1 MNEKSKQQ
9 LLQKPIIV
17 CLGAMICCILW
28 GSAFPSIKIGY
39 ELYKI
44 SSDDIASQL
53 LFAGLRF
60 LLGGILT
67 ILISSALSRQFLIP
81 KRDSYSKIVTLG
93 MFQTVAQYIFF
104 YVGLANTTGVKASI
118 IQGVNVF
125 ITLLIASFVFHQEKL
140 STKKM
145 IGSLIGFSGVILIN
159 LSGQSLSGG
168 FSLLGEGFIFLS
180 SVAYA
185 ISSSLTKR
193 YSASENPLILSGYQ
207 FFIGGIILTT
217 LGLLFG
223 GQITVITGS
232 GIGILLYL
240 ASVSAISY
248 SLWGIL
254 LKYNPVSKVA
264 VYGFMNPVFGV
275 MTSAIFLNEAG
286 ILNPTGI
293 LSLFLVC
300 FGIYVVNKE

>member
-1 MNEKSKQQ
+1 MNEKSKQI
-9 LLQKPIIV
+9 LLQKPIVV

-39 ELYKI
+39 ALYEI

-67 ILISSALSRQFLIP
+67 IVISSFLSRQVLIP
-81 KRDSYSKIVTLG
+81 KRESYTKLVTLS

-125 ITLLIASFVFHQEKL
+125 ITLLIASVVFHQETL
-140 STKKM
+140 SRKKI
-145 IGSLIGFSGVILIN
+145 IGSFIGFIGVILIN
-159 LSGQSLSGG
+159 LSGHGLSGG
-168 FSLLGEGFIFLS
+168 FSLFGEGFILLS

-193 YSASENPLILSGYQ
+193 YAAEENPLILSGYQ
-207 FFIGGIILTT
+207 FFIGGIILTI
-217 LGLLFG
+217 LGLLSG
-223 GQITVITGS
+223 GTITVIRAS

-240 ASVSAISY
+240 ASVSAVSY

-275 MTSAIFLNEAG
+275 ITSSLLLHETG
-286 ILNPTGI
+286 ILNPIGM
-293 LSLFLVC
+293 LSLLLVC
-300 FGIYVVNKE
+300 LGIYIVNKE